1 MRFISVIAV
10 LVAVVATIATG
21 ASATASSGIRGNVIR
36 SPIAPVCRAGTSCSG
51 PAGGVVLVALRDGRR
66 VAKTTTTE
74 AGTFRFVLNPGVYV
88 VRTLRTSMANSFAAR
103 TVRVRPG
110 RFTISNF
117 EIDTGIR

>member
-1 MRFISVIAV
+1 MRLISLIVV

-21 ASATASSGIRGNVIR
+21 ASATASSGIRGNVTR
-36 SPIAPVCRAGTSCSG
+36 GPTSPVCRAGMSCTG
-51 PAGGVVLVALRDGRR
+51 PAGGIVLVAFRSGRQ
-66 VAKTTTTE
+66 VAKTRTTE
-74 AGTFRFVLNPGVYV
+74 AGTFRFVLSPGVYV